1 MTLDLLD
8 EQQAYIDWLR
18 SEHSC
23 LLLLSG
29 VTMAGGRLQGGTATY
44 SWLSPATI
52 YIAERIQQE
61 QKVLAYY
68 CCHPELRADERPAV
82 ADVIPSIIF
91 QILMRKPDI
100 LRHKYP
106 SFLSIVSEWQQHV
119 QKSKDDRRLIN
130 LMVKLLREV
139 LAEFKDTG
147 MVYIILDRVDQCSC
161 RTRYLMDELAKLDF
175 VRLVVTARPDT
186 KLPQAGF
193 VFSLP
198 QTAKE
203 LVNRY
208 LERREVPEARRAEI
222 AQEQQ
227 QHGADEAWPGQREG
241 DRPED

>member
-100 LRHKYP
+100 LRHKSP

-130 LMVKLLREV
+130 LMVQLLREV

-161 RTRYLMDELAKLDF
+161 RTRYLMDELAKLVGDGSYA
-175 VRLVVTARPDT
+175 VKIVT
-186 KLPQAGF
+186 
-193 VFSLP
+193 VI
-198 QTAKE
+198 
-203 LVNRY
+203 
-208 LERREVPEARRAEI
+208 AEEDGDEWDVDNLDEKVSTHVMRKI
-222 AQEQQ
+222 GWRQQ
-227 QHGADEAWPGQREG
+227 KNMRSQ
-241 DRPED
+241 